1 MLFVDLT
8 VLSRAELSYNITPNA
23 HFAPSVVM
31 SFAVTLDEIG
41 AKTAVEILCCK
52 VTSIILYNALSYIV
66 ILHQTTTYI
75 IYKPTN
81 QHIS

>member
-8 VLSRAELSYNITPNA
+8 VMSRAELSYNITPNA

-41 AKTAVEILCCK
+41 AKTAVKILCCK
-52 VTSIILYNALSYIV
+52 VTSIILYNATV
-66 ILHQTTTYI
+66 IAVYSIYFTTFI
-75 IYKPTN
+75 IC
-81 QHIS
+81 

>member
-8 VLSRAELSYNITPNA
+8 VMSRAELSYNITPNA

-31 SFAVTLDEIG
+31 SIAVTLDEIG

-52 VTSIILYNALSYIV
+52 VTPIILYNATV
-66 ILHQTTTYI
+66 IAVYSIYFTTFI
-75 IYKPTN
+75 IC
-81 QHIS
+81 

>member
-41 AKTAVEILCCK
+41 AKTAVYILCRK
-52 VTSIILYNALSYIV
+52 VTSIILYNATV
-66 ILHQTTTYI
+66 IAIYSIYFTTFI
-75 IYKPTN
+75 IC
-81 QHIS
+81 